1 MRRGRGEVVYQ
12 WGTERRSAG
21 EEHRLGEVQI
31 VGKVEVEEAFG
42 RRGTLLEGSYGRRGS
57 PVGTRD
63 VQREVCSRGKVVAG
77 RRVDHSW
84 VGWHRVGTESSGSR
98 AGCCVEGWS
107 RAGRRVEGWSS
118 WGV

>member
-1 MRRGRGEVVYQ
+1 MRWCTSGEQSAVVRGRSTVWGRSRLWGRLRLRRRLAVGGHSLRVVN
-12 WGTERRSAG
+12 
-21 EEHRLGEVQI
+21 
-31 VGKVEVEEAFG
+31 
-42 RRGTLLEGSYGRRGS
+42 GRRGS